1 MKALTAQTVVS
12 AVADLA
18 QAVEGG
24 RNARFART
32 RLTLLFEGMRDRIGA
47 AQAACAILDDA
58 KASGKLGVQVT
69 GQKTITI
76 VVEGIETTTTKDV
89 RNDTTSNAKALL
101 ASCVNSAYKGHA
113 DRLSIKSEKVGAS
126 SPVWKAVT
134 TVDKVESLLTS
145 LIDELELTSPE
156 ADSLRHSV
164 NRMAAAKATAKQ
176 EAATLA
182 AAAAKQEAA
191 TLAAAAAKEEQE
203 RLDAITAKVSDIL
216 TLQGLKAGSASYK
229 AAEQALLVAF
239 N

>member
-1 MKALTAQTVVS
+1 MKALTASTVVT
-12 AVADLA
+12 AVADLT

-32 RLTLLFEGMRDRIGA
+32 RLTLLFEGMRDRMGA

-58 KASGKLGVQVT
+58 KASGKLGVQIT
-69 GQKTITI
+69 GQKTVTI

-89 RNDTTSNAKALL
+89 RNDTTSNAKSLL
-101 ASCVNSAYKGHA
+101 ASCVNAAYKGHA

-134 TVDKVESLLTS
+134 AVDKVESLLAS

-156 ADSLRHSV
+156 AESLRHSV
-164 NRMAAAKATAKQ
+164 NRMSAAKATAKQ
-176 EAATLA
+176 EAAELA
-182 AAAAKQEAA
+182 KLEAEKLEAEKLEAAAKREA
-191 TLAAAAAKEEQE
+191 E

-216 TLQGLKAGSASYK
+216 TSQGLKAGSANWK

>member
-1 MKALTAQTVVS
+1 MKALTAQTVVT
-12 AVADLA
+12 AVADLT

-32 RLTLLFEGMRDRIGA
+32 RLTLLFEGMRDRMAA
-47 AQAACAILDDA
+47 AQAACSILDDA
-58 KASGKLGVQVT
+58 KASGKLGVQIT
-69 GQKTITI
+69 GQKPIKVMLDGQEVTAY
-76 VVEGIETTTTKDV
+76 KDV

-101 ASCVNSAYKGHA
+101 ASCVNAAYKGHA

-134 TVDKVESLLTS
+134 VKDKVETLLES

-156 ADSLRHSV
+156 AESLRHSV
-164 NRMAAAKATAKQ
+164 NRISAAKAKAKEEAAAKAKQ
-176 EAATLA
+176 EAEA
-182 AAAAKQEAA
+182 AAAALAEEQAKQ
-191 TLAAAAAKEEQE
+191 EQE
-203 RLDAITAKVSDIL
+203 RLDAIAAKVSDIL
-216 TLQGLKAGSASYK
+216 TSQGLRAGSASWK

>member
-24 RNARFART
+24 RNSRFART
-32 RLTLLFEGMRDRIGA
+32 RLTLLFEGMHDRLA
-47 AQAACAILDDA
+47 AAHAACAILDDA

-69 GQKTITI
+69 GQKIVTV

-101 ASCVNSAYKGHA
+101 SSCVNAAYKGYP

-134 TVDKVESLLTS
+134 VKDKVETLLGS
-145 LIDELELTSPE
+145 LIDELELTGPE
-156 ADSLRHSV
+156 AESLRHSV
-164 NRMAAAKATAKQ
+164 NRMAAAKAEAKAESEKIAKQ
-176 EAATLA
+176 EAEA
-182 AAAAKQEAA
+182 AAAA
-191 TLAAAAAKEEQE
+191 LAEQKAREESE
-203 RLDAITAKVSDIL
+203 RLEAITAKVSDIL
-216 TLQGLKAGSASYK
+216 TSQGLKAGSASWK
-229 AAEQALLVAF
+229 AAEAALLVAF

>member
-1 MKALTAQTVVS
+1 MKALTAQTVVT
-12 AVADLA
+12 AVADLT

-32 RLTLLFEGMRDRIGA
+32 RLTLLFEGMRDRMAA

-58 KASGKLGVQVT
+58 KASGKLGVQIT
-69 GQKTITI
+69 GQKTITV

-101 ASCVNSAYKGHA
+101 ASCVNAAYKGHA
-113 DRLSIKSEKVGAS
+113 DRLTIKSEKVGAS
-126 SPVWKAVT
+126 TPVWKAVT

-164 NRMAAAKATAKQ
+164 NRMAAAKAKAKQ
-176 EAATLA
+176 EAAAL
-182 AAAAKQEAA
+182 AKQEAEQA
-191 TLAAAAAKEEQE
+191 ALALAEQQAKQEQE

-216 TLQGLKAGSASYK
+216 TSQGLKAGSASWK